1 MSATALPFRGATR
14 VPRLTASPEPE
25 PEPRHRVARRAAKE
39 ARRAGDFDGCVTWL
53 EVAMRDRRRAGI
65 SGRKMATLLYERGA
79 ARQQLA
85 ERLLADGG
93 QGQRTRADAL
103 KRESLEDMMLAIE
116 HDPMLHKAYR
126 RRVAVALE
134 MGCNLPEMLE
144 MCSDIQSAMGLDTVA
159 GARWQVSQLAEER
172 REEDEDG
179 ADGLRRSLAEAMR
192 PLEAAAL
199 DALRERHL
207 VYGKVSVL
215 GAVATAVAEQG
226 RQLWTGKESS
236 APRHPAR
243 RREVASLWVLLRWAE
258 GEEERAACANAL
270 CTRLVAHTA
279 AMVGQVLG
287 PEWCSRPRGT
297 DSKDDGDRGEP
308 QVVAREHASVEAS
321 ATSLGEKAAEVEALL
336 QDSSDDEVLLDEI
349 SQSVERL
356 RQQEAGAEPEPELE
370 PEPQLAPE
378 PEPETEPEPAMV
390 AADRSKAVQRCTA
403 LLELITGLRA
413 LGLHPLRCTSNH
425 RQQPRLDHQ
434 RHHVHGHIVRKGEA
448 AHQAEGV
455 ASAAMLRAALGS
467 SERRRGGA
475 WAQEEVVTEEVQRSA
490 ARILANANSEIAS
503 AYRADADEGPYLV
516 PTEVTLKLEDSWDP
530 LFAALRDWLRALDE
544 TGVADWMCVN

>member
-1 MSATALPFRGATR
+1 
-14 VPRLTASPEPE
+14 
-25 PEPRHRVARRAAKE
+25 
-39 ARRAGDFDGCVTWL
+39 
-53 EVAMRDRRRAGI
+53 MRDRRRAGI

-93 QGQRTRADAL
+93 QGQRTRADEL
-103 KRESLEDMMLAIE
+103 KRESLEDMMSSIE
-116 HDPMLHKAYR
+116 HDPSLAKAHR

-134 MGCNLPEMLE
+134 MGCKLPEMLE

-159 GARWQVSQLAEER
+159 GARWQVRQLAEER
-172 REEDEDG
+172 GEEEEDD
-179 ADGLRRSLAEAMR
+179 ADRLRRSLAEAMR

-215 GAVATAVAEQG
+215 GSVATAVAEQG

-287 PEWCSRPRGT
+287 PEWRKRPRGT
-297 DSKDDGDRGEP
+297 DSDEDDGDRGKP
-308 QVVAREHASVEAS
+308 QVAAREHASVEAS

-336 QDSSDDEVLLDEI
+336 QDSSEDEVLLDEI

-370 PEPQLAPE
+370 PEPE
-378 PEPETEPEPAMV
+378 PEQEPTTV
-390 AADRSKAVQRCTA
+390 AADRSEAAQRCTS

-448 AHQAEGV
+448 ARQAEGV

-467 SERRRGGA
+467 SERRWGGA
-475 WAQEEVVTEEVQRSA
+475 WAEEEEVAEEVQRSA

-544 TGVADWMCVN
+544 TGVADWMAGSEN